1 MVWHQSTETK
11 VSKQKYLQSW
21 LGSHLPITSCIGNEC
36 LLCSLSTHLP
46 NSLENW
52 FSCVINSATEV
63 KHKCKTKQASHE
75 HPRGT
80 PGEPEVSPRG
90 SIHLMWNSTLLTK
103 QLTSLCLLSEP
114 MIHSEMCP
122 STHGS
127 EADVRVGKV
136 PCGYA
141 QQGTSSIQ
149 CLHLHMVVRALNFF
163 LHPEFGTHQIPFP
176 PTAKEKRCTKA
187 SPMPIW
193 DRAQWK
199 AKLGKD
205 QWGHAESEVH
215 TEPLKSGPFSL
226 HRVKQF
232 RSYAVTNYQSWDNLE
247 SCVSVWTPPTPL
259 PWQQGWNQGHVY
271 TKQ

>member
-141 QQGTSSIQ
+141 QQGTSSTQ
-149 CLHLHMVVRALNFF
+149 CLHLHMAVRALNFF

-187 SPMPIW
+187 PPMPIW

-215 TEPLKSGPFSL
+215 TEPLS
-226 HRVKQF
+226 
-232 RSYAVTNYQSWDNLE
+232 
-247 SCVSVWTPPTPL
+247 
-259 PWQQGWNQGHVY
+259 QGLSVY
-271 TKQ
+271 TVLNSLDPML